1 MPVSDNKLTFTLKEN
16 NMEPK
21 IQLLYD
27 YEILNIAKQESLALL
42 PMVYNLREKYP
53 DALWEDV
60 EHTITAYVYE
70 HGFDGVPNSLVPKP
84 VEEPEPEPETEPEVV
99 EDPVEEKRLVIAPPA
114 EHEEF
119 EDFHNLPSKKPST
132 INVRNILQEIKGKV

>member
-1 MPVSDNKLTFTLKEN
+1 MSVSDNKLTFTLKEN
-16 NMEPK
+16 DMEPK

-42 PMVYNLREKYP
+42 PMVHNLREKYP

-70 HGFDGVPNSLVPKP
+70 HGFDGVPTSIVPKP
-84 VEEPEPEPETEPEVV
+84 VEEPEPEPEPEVV
-99 EDPVEEKRLVIAPPA
+99 EDPVAEEPLVIAPPV